1 MALLTSSDHH
11 LVVIFVERC
20 CRYLI
25 SIGIRSGGGRF
36 PAFGGLCAAFFVCPR
51 CATTDDGIRCDSL
64 LSVLWTSLLSSSGG
78 VVWINI

>member
-36 PAFGGLCAAFFVCPR
+36 PAFGGLCAAFFV
-51 CATTDDGIRCDSL
+51 
-64 LSVLWTSLLSSSGG
+64 
-78 VVWINI
+78 